1 VYAAPSVR
9 KDEPVLISKDKPVP
23 VPPIQVDEP
32 VPSSKVD
39 PAPAENAFR
48 VDEPVHI
55 SKDDPAPIVY
65 AAPAVQKDEPVPIS
79 KDDPVPT
86 IGAPDQE
93 DKVDTKT
100 ENIPAESENMQMLEQ
115 LKI

>member
-55 SKDDPAPIVY
+55 SKDDPAPAVY
-65 AAPAVQKDEPVPIS
+65 AALAIRKDE
-79 KDDPVPT
+79 PVPT

>member
-1 VYAAPSVR
+1 VYAAPAVR
-9 KDEPVLISKDKPVP
+9 KDETVLISKDKTVP
-23 VPPIQVDEP
+23 ASAVYAVPPIQVDEP

-55 SKDDPAPIVY
+55 SKDDPAPAVY
-65 AAPAVQKDEPVPIS
+65 AALAIRKDE
-79 KDDPVPT
+79 PVPT